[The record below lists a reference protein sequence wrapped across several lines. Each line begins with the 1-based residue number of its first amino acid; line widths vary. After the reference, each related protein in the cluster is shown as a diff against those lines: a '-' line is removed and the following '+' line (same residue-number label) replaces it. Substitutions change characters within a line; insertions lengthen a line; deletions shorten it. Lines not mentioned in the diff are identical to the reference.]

1 MASIQEDI
9 LEEFYRRLTKAEGFA
24 EEKVNQVRDLFG
36 GSKKPKA
43 ADVIKVFSEKP
54 KESLP

>member
-9 LEEFYRRLTKAEGFA
+9 LEEFYKRLGKAEGFT
-24 EEKVNQVRDLFG
+24 EEKVEQVRDLFRG
-36 GSKKPKA
+36 DKKPKA
-43 ADVIKVFSEKP
+43 ADLIKVFSESS